1 MAAVTLKHDALRQRS
16 RPWLAAAAIA
26 LLARTGMWA
35 WREQQEAAPA
45 AVEPVA
51 VAELATVTAL
61 GRLEPEGE
69 LIRLSAP
76 TSTQESRV
84 EQLLV
89 AEGDRVAV
97 GQVVAL
103 LDSKERLEAALRR
116 AEEQVRVARAQR
128 ARVEAGAQTGELEA
142 QRAEIARLQA
152 EQAGNLQAR
161 RAAAARLDAEVE
173 NARVEFERY
182 QLLYDEGAV
191 SASLRDS
198 KQLLYTTAQR
208 QLQEVRAEIARIET
222 TSREQI
228 QRARS
233 TLDQLA
239 EVRPVDVEV
248 AAADVR
254 AAIVAVAEAEANLEQ
269 ASVRSPRAGQIVKI
283 HTRPGELVG
292 EEGIVTL
299 GQTEQMMAVAEVYQ
313 TDVGAI
319 RVGQP
324 ATVTASALDEPLSG
338 TVERVGLQVER
349 QQVVNE
355 DPAANIDAK
364 VVEVRVR
371 LDRASSQAV
380 SDLSNLQVTVQVQT
394 QATPQ
399 EVR

>member
-26 LLARTGMWA
+26 LLAGAGMWA

-97 GQVVAL
+97 GQVVAV

-292 EEGIVTL
+292 EEGIATL